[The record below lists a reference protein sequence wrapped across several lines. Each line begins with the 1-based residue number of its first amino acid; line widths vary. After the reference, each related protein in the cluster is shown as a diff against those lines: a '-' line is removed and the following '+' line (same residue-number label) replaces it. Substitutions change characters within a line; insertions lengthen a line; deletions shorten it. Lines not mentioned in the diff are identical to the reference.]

1 MKIKVGE
8 FFFFFFQAEDGIRD
22 VAVTGVQ
29 TCALPISLQGAGALT
44 ASLLKRGGATLGLI
58 DQPRCGRAPP
68 RLHPGIGPK
77 SAGSAGSSS
86 GAQFHDRHIAER
98 LYSRQV
104 ILCEPGLATPSGLP
118 VASQRVERA
127 EQSCAAQPCH
137 AFRSQNDSGSPS
149 GTVHVPPSTSST
161 ASMLAKFRPT
171 IAGSSVM
178 MPAVLVRA
186 HEEPAEPPE

>member
-137 AFRSQNDSGSPS
+137 AFRSQ
-149 GTVHVPPSTSST
+149 STSSKNNVPAAGFALYGAMGLKPSDLSSAA
-161 ASMLAKFRPT
+161 ASFIGGSVSNLILAYTSPDR
-171 IAGSSVM
+171 G
-178 MPAVLVRA
+178 
-186 HEEPAEPPE
+186 

>member
-44 ASLLKRGGATLGLI
+44 ASLLKRGARPLRLI
-58 DQPRCGRAPP
+58 DPPRCGRAPP

-137 AFRSQNDSGSPS
+137 AFRSQ
-149 GTVHVPPSTSST
+149 STSSKNNVPAT
-161 ASMLAKFRPT
+161 GFALYGAMGLKPSDLSSASASFIDGSVSNLILAYTSPDR
-171 IAGSSVM
+171 G
-178 MPAVLVRA
+178 
-186 HEEPAEPPE
+186 